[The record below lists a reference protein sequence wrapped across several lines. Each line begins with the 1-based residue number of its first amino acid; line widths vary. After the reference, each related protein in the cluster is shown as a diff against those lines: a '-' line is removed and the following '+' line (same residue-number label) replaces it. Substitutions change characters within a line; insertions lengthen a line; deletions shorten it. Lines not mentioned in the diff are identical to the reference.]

1 MRIRSLDAHG
11 PDIEV
16 LHPGRHVPS
25 RPARPTSQSVLPPA
39 IELFE
44 QVPVV
49 SHEIRVGRG
58 SKVGSFLCSGGEFA
72 VRMSG
77 SGRPPKHAL
86 LGSGDVGDLFQQEFD
101 LEERSLNLGVSRCS
115 QVQDQ
120 ASRLTVFSQPSS
132 SSG

>member
-16 LHPGRHVPS
+16 LHPGRHVLPW
-25 RPARPTSQSVLPPA
+25 PARSIAQSVLPPA
-39 IELFE
+39 VELFE

-58 SKVGSFLCSGGEFA
+58 SKVGPFLCLGGEFA

-77 SGRPPKHAL
+77 SGRSPEHAL

-101 LEERSLNLGVSRCS
+101 LDRKQFECECEPV
-115 QVQDQ
+115 
-120 ASRLTVFSQPSS
+120 
-132 SSG
+132 